1 MAYRS
6 NAALSW
12 AAPVTPS
19 DRANTPANLT
29 ATEFL
34 ALLHRSEISVLD
46 YVSACA
52 DRVTQLE
59 PALRAWAYYDRD
71 QFLASARTIDDAV
84 VAARKADAPLPGRM
98 TGVPVGV
105 KDIFNT
111 SDMPTGHG
119 SATFDGFTPGN
130 DARVVTNLRR
140 ENAVIAGKTATA
152 EFAVHTAGATTN
164 PYDAARSVGTSS
176 GGSAVAVATGMVPVA
191 LASQTGGST
200 IRPASYCGVFGFK
213 PSYGVLP
220 RTAMLKTTDTLDTVG
235 MVARSVPDLTLL
247 FEVMRVRGPNY
258 PIVDAALND
267 PARQSIG
274 QRPWR
279 VGVLHGPKSHHES
292 AAARD
297 GIRQL
302 VERLAMAGCHV
313 EDYSL
318 PPDFD
323 RAHDIHETIYNKSV
337 SYYFRMEWGRAREK
351 FSPRLN
357 QMVEAGRQITPGTYV
372 TALAEQ
378 SRLTQLLDDSLEPFD
393 VVLCPSTADEAPIG
407 RDTPDLPDHCLIF
420 TMCRAPSISL
430 PLLRGT
436 TGLPLGAQIVSRR
449 FNDYIL
455 LAFADFAASVGV

>member
-1 MAYRS
+1 
-6 NAALSW
+6 LE
-12 AAPVTPS
+12 
-19 DRANTPANLT
+19 NLT

-34 ALLHRSEISVLD
+34 ALLRKGE
-46 YVSACA
+46 VSAVDYASACD
-52 DRVTQLE
+52 DRATQLE
-59 PALRAWAYYDRD
+59 PALHAWAYYNRD
-71 QFLASARTIDDAV
+71 QFLTSARNVDDV
-84 VAARKADAPLPGRM
+84 VATSRKAGAPLPGQM
-98 TGVPVGV
+98 IGVPVGI

-119 SATFDGFTPGN
+119 SAAFAGFTPGN

-140 ENAVIAGKTATA
+140 ENAIVAGKTATA

-213 PSYGVLP
+213 PSYGALA

-258 PIVDAALND
+258 PIVDAALSA

-274 QRPWR
+274 SRPWR

-302 VERLAMAGCHV
+302 ATRLAAAGCQV
-313 EDYSL
+313 EGYSL
-318 PPDFD
+318 PAEFD
-323 RAHDIHETIYNKSV
+323 HAHAIHETIYNKSV
-337 SYYFRMEWGRAREK
+337 SYYFRMEWERAREK

-357 QMVEAGRQITPGTYV
+357 QMIEAGQEIAPKAYV
-372 TALAEQ
+372 AALAEQ
-378 SRLTQLLDDSLEPFD
+378 TRLAQLFDQSLAPFD
-393 VVLCPSTADEAPIG
+393 VVVCPSTADEAPIG
-407 RDTPDLPDHCLIF
+407 RDTPDPPDHCLIF
-420 TMCRAPSISL
+420 TMCYAPTISV
-430 PLLRGT
+430 PVLRGT

-455 LAFADFAASVGV
+455 LAFADLVASEWRPPASDRKQ